1 MGTIMFQWK
10 DFKTVGDELMANS
23 QGAYIRCA
31 TSRYYYSIFG
41 STREYLID
49 IMNKHQFCNGKD
61 IHKRV
66 SDELIKSNDPNEVN
80 LAECLKFLREV
91 RNRADYDRLNE
102 CNTFFKNNSD
112 KFVDTTNDAFDSLNV
127 LMNNPP
133 YNF

>member
-1 MGTIMFQWK
+1 MFQWK
-10 DFKTVGDELMANS
+10 DFKTVGDELMINS
-23 QGAYIRCA
+23 QEAYIRCA

-41 STREYLID
+41 STREYLIN
-49 IMNKHQFCNGKD
+49 IMNKYQFRNGKD

-66 SDELIKSNDPNEVN
+66 YDELIKSKDPNEVN

-91 RNRADYDRLNE
+91 GNRLIMID
-102 CNTFFKNNSD
+102 FFKNNSD
-112 KFVDTTNDAFDSLNV
+112 KIVDTTNDAFDSLNV

>member
-1 MGTIMFQWK
+1 MFQWK

-102 CNTFFKNNSD
+102 CNTFF
-112 KFVDTTNDAFDSLNV
+112 
-127 LMNNPP
+127 
-133 YNF
+133 

>member
-1 MGTIMFQWK
+1 MFQWK

-23 QGAYIRCA
+23 QEAYIRCA

-66 SDELIKSNDPNEVN
+66 YDELIKSNDPIEVN

-112 KFVDTTNDAFDSLNV
+112 KIVDTTNDAFDSLNV

>member
-1 MGTIMFQWK
+1 MFQWK

-23 QGAYIRCA
+23 QEAYIRCA

-61 IHKRV
+61 IHKREY
-66 SDELIKSNDPNEVN
+66 DELINSNDLNEIN
-80 LAECLKFLREV
+80 LAKCLFFLREA
-91 RNRADYDRLNE
+91 RNHADYDGINE
-102 CNTFFKNNSD
+102 CHNYFKKNSEKIID
-112 KFVDTTNDAFDSLNV
+112 STNKAFDSLNV
-127 LMNNPP
+127 LINNPP

>member
-1 MGTIMFQWK
+1 MFQWK

-23 QGAYIRCA
+23 QEAYIRCA

-66 SDELIKSNDPNEVN
+66 SDELIKSNDPNGVN

-112 KFVDTTNDAFDSLNV
+112 KIVDTTNDAFDSLNV
-127 LMNNPP
+127 
-133 YNF
+133 

>member
-1 MGTIMFQWK
+1 MFQWK

-66 SDELIKSNDPNEVN
+66 YDELINSNDLNEIN
-80 LAECLKFLREV
+80 LAKCLFFLREA
-91 RNRADYDRLNE
+91 RNHADYDSRFDEDFFLNFLDE
-102 CNTFFKNNSD
+102 NEKKLINAYGALTFLKNNPG
-112 KFVDTTNDAFDSLNV
+112 F
-127 LMNNPP
+127 
-133 YNF
+133 

>member
-1 MGTIMFQWK
+1 MFQWK

-23 QGAYIRCA
+23 QEAYIRCA

-66 SDELIKSNDPNEVN
+66 YDELIKSNDPNEVN
-80 LAECLKFLREV
+80 LAEFLREV

-112 KFVDTTNDAFDSLNV
+112 KIVDTTNDAFNSLNV